1 MQILHNLKLIDMAS
15 PKIQEGKMILLEGGR
30 IKEIREEKELAQFQG
45 QEILDLK
52 GNYLI
57 PGLSDA
63 HIHATIP
70 FIVGTD
76 GYKNLNF
83 LHLPNVIAQIRR
95 NLRNCVQS
103 GVTTV
108 RDMGAVPTF
117 MQRFQKEVSQGKTPG
132 PRILCSNSLITCPN
146 GYPEFAPY
154 FTGMRKLVFRGQFA
168 EQVSTPQEARNTVR
182 RMVDLGADW
191 IKTAHSDRSFC
202 MGRGRLPTLSDA
214 CYEALVDEAHK
225 LGKKVAMHQT
235 WISGFRKGLQFSVE
249 TLEHIPLDEKLNNR
263 DVSTFVDKKIA
274 IIPTLKVFGQY
285 LILDEIQELL
295 AQKGSYYLE
304 RVPYKFVSHLLNKY
318 RSGIKEKEYASEYY
332 FDYKLFQRQ
341 FHLGLSNVSRLHK
354 AGAIIG
360 FGTDSPC
367 DFSFFGLAYTELEY
381 LVKAGLS
388 NFEALQAATRTNAK
402 ILGLQTDLGTIEAGK
417 LADLVLIEGD
427 PLRNVSNVKNVKMV
441 WKEGQIVFNV
451 L

>member
-1 MQILHNLKLIDMAS
+1 MQILRNLKLIDMAS

-30 IKEIREEKELAQFQG
+30 IKEIREEKELAQFQA

-57 PGLSDA
+57 PGLSDT
-63 HIHATIP
+63 HIHATLP

-76 GYKNLNF
+76 GYKNVNF
-83 LHLPNVIAQIRR
+83 LHLPNLIAQMRR
-95 NLRNCVQS
+95 NLR
-103 GVTTV
+103 
-108 RDMGAVPTF
+108 
-117 MQRFQKEVSQGKTPG
+117 
-132 PRILCSNSLITCPN
+132 
-146 GYPEFAPY
+146 
-154 FTGMRKLVFRGQFA
+154 
-168 EQVSTPQEARNTVR
+168 
-182 RMVDLGADW
+182 
-191 IKTAHSDRSFC
+191 
-202 MGRGRLPTLSDA
+202 
-214 CYEALVDEAHK
+214 K

-274 IIPTLKVFGQY
+274 IIPALKVFGQY

-295 AQKGSYYLE
+295 DQKGVYYLE
-304 RVPYKFVSHLLNKY
+304 RVPYKLVSGLLNKY

-332 FDYKLFQRQ
+332 SDYKLFQRQ

-381 LVKAGLS
+381 LVRAGLS
-388 NFEALQAATRTNAK
+388 NFEALQAASRTNAK

-417 LADLVLIEGD
+417 LADLVLIKGD
-427 PLRNVSNVKNVKMV
+427 PLRNVSNVKNVKDE
-441 WKEGQIVFNV
+441 KGNLECCLFTAGK
-451 L
+451 